1 MKKVAN
7 IVFCVIWL
15 ISNVALSAS
24 VRENNITT
32 SIVRP
37 LRSNDRAYFDN
48 ELSKIDAHR
57 QRYYDLESEIWREL
71 RKSDNEAVVLR
82 KIHEKHLAFY
92 ANQVEYGVDLSLF
105 ETGEK
110 DLLNEVKFIND
121 SVLSVTK
128 KTLHKNER
136 NFAKS
141 ESVELAGRHREFIRA
156 MDAINNITKDNDFLL
171 NIKKKGELQNCMSS
185 NILTESTNQKLYE
198 YYVDI
203 SAAQLK
209 AYSLVQLS
217 YMFLTVYNQNN
228 SVMLAENLRMRFNER
243 TILTQ
248 QRVIDLM
255 DQSGR
260 ETWNCDQE
268 PNEYRYKGVTNQV
281 TRLMQGY
288 VDNEVNLNPVN
299 DCKKKCNDYTLT
311 KNYQCYNGSLCDPAR
326 EDPFIKK
333 CNGNVVNCQFIEGD
347 MKICPS
353 IVDRS
358 RSYNYIT
365 LSSGMTLGK
374 AGSCEAEE
382 AEATSWTRWFVQCS
396 NCFCYCDEESKDS
409 DRYFSLQPV
418 LSDTDR
424 NMVITGV
431 AIVKDRQTFYWQITQ
446 RKLISKG
453 QVESPASNIR
463 KPYKTIRT
471 INVREDPSLKEGI
484 DYHALSYENRSV
496 NFDTLVAPHGSVLTG
511 IKFKAEKGHLSLEIR
526 ATKFDFNSGTLQDV
540 VRSEWISS
548 PVTER
553 TQIHL
558 DNPDKSDRSLSKS
571 ILDITPNSYID
582 FQPTDI
588 WKDAAQTTVP
598 YIDVELVEP
607 THPTILSGAGL
618 FYKGQP
624 GYGGFIAPKIV
635 TYDFAPHIKVQ
646 QN

>member
-1 MKKVAN
+1 MAIIRLAFLIISVVVCGISGQFQRQTFTPPPTPQNEAPDSSLFSNVDMLRELYLNLEKALWRVIRAGVGQEYVLQRIHAVHLRFFSEKFNENGVYLDVQDPDQSVMHDEMERVNLTMNSIRDVYLQTKVNDAQRGQVLGFSRN
-7 IVFCVIWL
+7 IVNMTQTMDVIYNL
-15 ISNVALSAS
+15 
-24 VRENNITT
+24 T
-32 SIVRP
+32 
-37 LRSNDRAYFDN
+37 
-48 ELSKIDAHR
+48 
-57 QRYYDLESEIWREL
+57 
-71 RKSDNEAVVLR
+71 
-82 KIHEKHLAFY
+82 KH
-92 ANQVEYGVDLSLF
+92 
-105 ETGEK
+105 
-110 DLLNEVKFIND
+110 
-121 SVLSVTK
+121 
-128 KTLHKNER
+128 
-136 NFAKS
+136 
-141 ESVELAGRHREFIRA
+141 
-156 MDAINNITKDNDFLL
+156 NDFFGY
-171 NIKKKGELQNCMSS
+171 IRKKGELQNCMSS